1 MAVPIIPI
9 LKKIGTAVL
18 SNKKGRKT
26 VLYIILTVT
35 IIVMLPAIAVM
46 GIFSNDVRIDTSEIE
61 GIMQEREKIEA
72 ERHAEIARIMTDA
85 GYNSLYPHIGDVRSS
100 DVYMQAYLL
109 NNPFISLKANGSG
122 ALPAEFSL
130 ISTDKQNVIVDTIK
144 KAEDSEDVIVR
155 LFECSNKTTNV
166 TVKLSIPVKKV
177 VVCDLMEKESDFVLQ
192 SNQTFKL
199 TVKPFEI
206 ITLKLCI

>member
-35 IIVMLPAIAVM
+35 IIVMLPMIAVM

-61 GIMQEREKIEA
+61 GIIQERERIEA

-85 GYNSLYPHIGDVRSS
+85 GYSEIKIREAQAIYSFALFNLSGD
-100 DVYMQAYLL
+100 DV
-109 NNPFISLKANGSG
+109 
-122 ALPAEFSL
+122 AE
-130 ISTDKQNVIVDTIK
+130 
-144 KAEDSEDVIVR
+144 
-155 LFECSNKTTNV
+155 
-166 TVKLSIPVKKV
+166 
-177 VVCDLMEKESDFVLQ
+177 
-192 SNQTFKL
+192 KL
-199 TVKPFEI
+199 TECFLAETDEELAEKINGAFYTAFSVDEI
-206 ITLKLCI
+206 SAILESVRQEYG

>member
-9 LKKIGTAVL
+9 LKKVGTAVL

-35 IIVMLPAIAVM
+35 IIIMLPMIAVM

-85 GYNSLYPHIGDVRSS
+85 GYSEIKIREA
-100 DVYMQAYLL
+100 QAIYS
-109 NNPFISLKANGSG
+109 F
-122 ALPAEFSL
+122 ALF
-130 ISTDKQNVIVDTIK
+130 DTARDDLAQK
-144 KAEDSEDVIVR
+144 
-155 LFECSNKTTNV
+155 LFECFSAETDEELVEKINAAFGTNFAYEEIV
-166 TVKLSIPVKKV
+166 AILTEVRQNNLSE
-177 VVCDLMEKESDFVLQ
+177 DE
-192 SNQTFKL
+192 TG
-199 TVKPFEI
+199 
-206 ITLKLCI
+206 

>member
-9 LKKIGTAVL
+9 LKKVGAAVL

-35 IIVMLPAIAVM
+35 IIVMLPMIAVM

-85 GYNSLYPHIGDVRSS
+85 GYSEIKIREAQAIYSFALFNLSGD
-100 DVYMQAYLL
+100 DV
-109 NNPFISLKANGSG
+109 
-122 ALPAEFSL
+122 AE
-130 ISTDKQNVIVDTIK
+130 
-144 KAEDSEDVIVR
+144 
-155 LFECSNKTTNV
+155 
-166 TVKLSIPVKKV
+166 
-177 VVCDLMEKESDFVLQ
+177 
-192 SNQTFKL
+192 KL
-199 TVKPFEI
+199 TECFLVETDEELAEKINGAFYTAFSVDEI
-206 ITLKLCI
+206 SAILESVRQEYESERSEKA